1 MPMSFI
7 CIFRTVCIFFNPV
20 SKIQG
25 WSRCRKLVGVG
36 QPNQMRCHSLS
47 CDRKSQ
53 SSVRPPQHF
62 YASWPVL
69 QWGSQ
74 WAAIHFFSS
83 CLCSL
88 ILSSRMRVLLALPL
102 QRLLPRHMMLQ
113 VLSAKVF
120 RWDFSNGSVAVLT
133 ELEWACL
140 MEEFPHWSQCPEF
153 DYGCGFLCLF
163 TFSEKFVNA
172 LPDAYAA
179 LIPIM
184 QGEL

>member
-1 MPMSFI
+1 VSETGRSWSAKSDAMSQ
-7 CIFRTVCIFFNPV
+7 PKLWQ
-20 SKIQG
+20 KI
-25 WSRCRKLVGVG
+25 
-36 QPNQMRCHSLS
+36 
-47 CDRKSQ
+47 
-53 SSVRPPQHF
+53 SVISETTTTHF